1 MKRLLETTTENSVF
15 LLYLY
20 VKIHEELSPFI
31 NKKLHRK
38 LLEKIKIATTPEMVE
53 KVYSK
58 LEKNISTYRKTVNRS
73 LTLAEKILAG
83 HLEEDFLAK
92 KIR

>member
-1 MKRLLETTTENSVF
+1 
-15 LLYLY
+15 
-20 VKIHEELSPFI
+20 
-31 NKKLHRK
+31 
-38 LLEKIKIATTPEMVE
+38 LEKIKIATTPEMVE

-83 HLEEDFLAK
+83 HLEEGFLARK
-92 KIR
+92 LDDKTNYVFMFRF

>member
-1 MKRLLETTTENSVF
+1 M
-15 LLYLY
+15 
-20 VKIHEELSPFI
+20 
-31 NKKLHRK
+31 
-38 LLEKIKIATTPEMVE
+38 EKIKIATTPEMVE

-83 HLEEDFLAK
+83 HLEEAFLQESWMIKQIMCFYAQTGLHFK
-92 KIR
+92 MLLARR